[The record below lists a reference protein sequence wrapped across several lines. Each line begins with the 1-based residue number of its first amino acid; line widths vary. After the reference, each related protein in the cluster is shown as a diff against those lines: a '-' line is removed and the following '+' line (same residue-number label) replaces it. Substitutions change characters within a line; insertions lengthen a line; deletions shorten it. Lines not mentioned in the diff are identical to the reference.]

1 MRYFKITIIVLFLL
15 TNCNDASDNTGGNP
29 NQTKSNQND
38 ALVFKRINEP
48 KENAFSI
55 FLQPAQNLT
64 TPPPPLIQ
72 QQKKFTSPPP

>member
-38 ALVFKRINEP
+38 ALVFKRINRAEG
-48 KENAFSI
+48 KCIQYFNSNRMEN
-55 FLQPAQNLT
+55 
-64 TPPPPLIQ
+64 
-72 QQKKFTSPPP
+72 